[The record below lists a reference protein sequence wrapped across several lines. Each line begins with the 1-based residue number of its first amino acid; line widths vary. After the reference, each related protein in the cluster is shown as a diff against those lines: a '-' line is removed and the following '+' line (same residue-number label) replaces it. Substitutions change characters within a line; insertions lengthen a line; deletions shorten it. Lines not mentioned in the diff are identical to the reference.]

1 MSKVIGCYDVKRLA
15 KTLKDSSLNFK
26 HSSVEKAT
34 GSSDESNKL
43 GQGGFGTIY
52 KAWIKKKTSL
62 NRFIDVFVVY
72 LATVQDSAQSVESS
86 HCITMMEA
94 VNNGKDLHISVTMPS
109 IEVQPA
115 TITNPVNAPD
125 NIFIYFVC
133 RRNYVYLGVK
143 QFSLCELQVATDNFG
158 NKNIYRQGGFGK
170 EYIRDG

>member
-1 MSKVIGCYDVKRLA
+1 CYDVKRLA

-43 GQGGFGTIY
+43 GKGGFRTIY

-109 IEVQPA
+109 IEMQ
-115 TITNPVNAPD
+115 
-125 NIFIYFVC
+125 
-133 RRNYVYLGVK
+133 K
-143 QFSLCELQVATDNFG
+143 KLCLFG
-158 NKNIYRQGGFGK
+158 SEAVFFM
-170 EYIRDG
+170 